1 MTEYGRG
8 HGPGQWSPQEDP
20 LYGDPGW
27 DPYAPQDTGYQQAY
41 HPDGA
46 AYGDPYPDPYA
57 HHPSPSPH
65 YTQQQYPEQQYPEQ
79 QYADPYAT
87 GQLPSYDA
95 AGWDGTGYGG
105 QDPYAGGGTPSDP
118 YGGQHYAD
126 PYGATGEQPAVPG
139 GYADPYQAAQAGF
152 PPHGSEPQQPQPAEP
167 QQPAPRG
174 GHPQEGPDPETG
186 WDPGPDQGETDF
198 FTRTD
203 DEWDEEEDEDRG
215 RRSSRRGGRDKRGGG
230 KRRSGTACLVVV
242 ALLGGGVGTV
252 GYFGYEFYQ
261 SHFAAAPD
269 YEGEGTG
276 HVEVQVPEGTT
287 LAQMAAILYKAGV
300 VKSSGAFVEA
310 ANANQKAL
318 GINAGIYTLHKK
330 MSAASAITMML
341 DPKSQNTMIFSEGM
355 RAAEVYAAID
365 QRFKLK
371 AGTTKQ
377 IAHDKWR
384 TFGLPSWAN
393 SNPHIKDPLEGFLFP
408 SRYSISKGEKP
419 EVLLKQMVSKAKQQ
433 YAKFDLAGE
442 AKHQGLKNPL
452 QLITVASLVQAE
464 GKTDDDFRKMA
475 KVVYNR
481 LVPTNKETYG
491 QLYFDSTYNY
501 IKNQHGTKL
510 SLSEMHALDDPYNTY
525 HDKGLPPGPIGNPG
539 LDALKA
545 AMNPDPG
552 DWYYFISLD
561 GKKTQFTKTYAE
573 FKKLKKNYHP
583 Q

>member
-8 HGPGQWSPQEDP
+8 PGPGQWRPEEDP

-27 DPYAPQDTGYQQAY
+27 DPYASQDTGYQQVY

-46 AYGDPYPDPYA
+46 AYGGQYTDPYGQAYA
-57 HHPSPSPH
+57 HEQ
-65 YTQQQYPEQQYPEQ
+65 YGQQQYAQHYPEQ

-95 AGWDGTGYGG
+95 SGWDETGYGG
-105 QDPYAGGGTPSDP
+105 PHPYAGGQGPADPYGMQRYPDP
-118 YGGQHYAD
+118 YGG
-126 PYGATGEQPAVPG
+126 TGEQPAVPG
-139 GYADPYQAAQAGF
+139 GYADPYQTGQAAY
-152 PPHGSEPQQPQPAEP
+152 PSHGTGPQQPHPAEP
-167 QQPAPRG
+167 PGQPSRG
-174 GHPQEGPDPETG
+174 GHPQDGPDPDTG
-186 WDPGPDQGETDF
+186 WDPGPDQGESDF

-203 DEWDEEEDEDRG
+203 GDWDEEDDG
-215 RRSSRRGGRDKRGGG
+215 RSRSSRRGGRDKRGGG
-230 KRRSGTACLVVV
+230 KRRSGLACLVVV
-242 ALLGGGVGTV
+242 ALLGGGLGTA
-252 GYFGYEFYQ
+252 GYFGYDFYQ

-269 YEGEGTG
+269 YAGDGSGT
-276 HVEVQVPEGTT
+276 VEVEIPEGST
-287 LAQMAAILYKAGV
+287 LAQMAGVLEKAGV

-310 ANANQKAL
+310 AQANQKAL

-330 MSAASAITMML
+330 MSAGSAIRMML

-355 RAAEVYAAID
+355 RDAQIYAAID

-393 SNPHIKDPLEGFLFP
+393 SNPHTKDPLEGFLFP

-419 EVLLKQMVSKAKQQ
+419 EVLLKQMVGEAKQQ

-442 AKHQGLKNPL
+442 AKHQGLKNTL

-501 IKNQHGTKL
+501 IKNQHATNL

-561 GKKTQFTKTYAE
+561 GKTTQFTKTNAE
-573 FKKLKKNYHP
+573 FEKLKKKYHP